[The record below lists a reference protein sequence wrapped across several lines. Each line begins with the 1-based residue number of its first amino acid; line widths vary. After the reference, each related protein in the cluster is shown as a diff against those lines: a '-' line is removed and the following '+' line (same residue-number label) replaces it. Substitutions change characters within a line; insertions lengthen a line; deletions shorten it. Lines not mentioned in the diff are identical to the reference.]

1 VNVVRKNNVV
11 DVCGHDFH
19 AQRIRIAQIFR
30 ETIYAFTLNLA
41 QLSWA
46 MLQGYKISEN
56 RDNKWKTGWYAVHT
70 GAQSR
75 VLNAKQK
82 KHRVDLVVTLV
93 ERMVRE
99 GVCTYELV
107 TAISPMKKYAAVLK
121 SSCKRYGVQWDGRKH
136 HTPLYDA
143 TKAAELFCQLP
154 RVPDAARV
162 KGVLECIC
170 NT

>member
-1 VNVVRKNNVV
+1 MTDSWRAKNIHG
-11 DVCGHDFH
+11 DDGEKLDQC
-19 AQRIRIAQIFR
+19 
-30 ETIYAFTLNLA
+30 
-41 QLSWA
+41 
-46 MLQGYKISEN
+46 
-56 RDNKWKTGWYAVHT
+56 
-70 GAQSR
+70 
-75 VLNAKQK
+75 
-82 KHRVDLVVTLV
+82 
-93 ERMVRE
+93 
-99 GVCTYELV
+99 VCTYELV